1 MNKSLLYK
9 ITFFVGGLL
18 IVATGMLFILLADL
32 ELGIRSTWLFIT
44 ILFSIGSAVC
54 ALLSDK
60 LQDDKQKQIIIK
72 SLGIALAACF
82 VVTLFIFMNQA
93 LASTVKA
100 DSDEFNRNLL
110 ALAQIIKDE
119 DRSKLRVISIIP
131 AVLGIIA
138 TLSQAANL
146 TLTVVFKN
154 EIDEG

>member
-60 LQDDKQKQIIIK
+60 LQDDKRKQIIIK
-72 SLGIALAACF
+72 SLGIALAVCF

-119 DRSKLRVISIIP
+119 DRSKLRVITIIP

>member
-32 ELGIRSTWLFIT
+32 ELKIRSTWLFIA

-60 LQDDKQKQIIIK
+60 LQDKKQKQIILK
-72 SLGIALAACF
+72 SLGIAFAVCF
-82 VVTLFIFMNQA
+82 VVTLFVFMNQA
-93 LASTVKA
+93 LASTVEA
-100 DSDEFNRNLL
+100 NSDEFNKNLL
-110 ALAQIIKDE
+110 ALARIIKDE

-138 TLSQAANL
+138 TLFQAANL

-154 EIDEG
+154 DIDEG

>member
-72 SLGIALAACF
+72 SLGIALAVCF

>member
-60 LQDDKQKQIIIK
+60 LQDDKRKQIIIK
-72 SLGIALAACF
+72 SLGIALAVCF

>member
-60 LQDDKQKQIIIK
+60 LQDDKRKQIIVK
-72 SLGIALAACF
+72 SLGIALAVCF

-119 DRSKLRVISIIP
+119 DRSKLRVITIIP